1 LWLIPH
7 FSPSGVNPFAG
18 RYAAVGGSPRGI
30 AHKLFTDPMA
40 FVHAVASGHKAL
52 FLCLLLVPFLGLWL
66 LAPLL
71 ALGALT
77 DLTINLLS
85 SWSNQTSIGYE
96 NTAGIVP
103 FVVAASIFGAAR
115 FKGQALRLS
124 LWVLVGAASVAIFS
138 PMYVLGGDVRA
149 LGSPLVSAKSHA
161 LGLIPQG
168 VPVSAS
174 TGLGGHLSERRYIYT
189 FPFVRRSRW
198 IIVDIND
205 PTLNIPH
212 FKRQVRS
219 YESNQ
224 AWQVLFSSHGVS
236 VLHRR
241 PTTDQSG
248 P

>member
-1 LWLIPH
+1 
-7 FSPSGVNPFAG
+7 
-18 RYAAVGGSPRGI
+18 
-30 AHKLFTDPMA
+30 
-40 FVHAVASGHKAL
+40 
-52 FLCLLLVPFLGLWL
+52 

-77 DLTINLLS
+77 DLAINLLS

-138 PMYVLGGDVRA
+138 PIYVLGGDVRA
-149 LGSPLVSAKSHA
+149 LGSPLVAAKSHA

-174 TGLGGHLSERRYIYT
+174 NELGGHLSERRYIYT
-189 FPFVRRSRW
+189 FPSVRRSGW

-212 FKRQVRS
+212 FKRQVHN
-219 YESNQ
+219 YESDH

-241 PTTDQSG
+241 PTADRSR